1 MIKLNNLPKEVM
13 DIIMKASRDHDLK
26 ASEVIL
32 AILLNTDKVEA
43 TRAAYEYRKLHPKK
57 S

>member
-43 TRAAYEYRKLHPKK
+43 TRAAYEYRKLQIKK

>member
-13 DIIMKASRDHDLK
+13 DVVMQTSRDCNLK

-43 TRAAYEYRKLHPKK
+43 TRAAYEYRKLHTKK